1 MAFPDEKTL
10 KKMGA
15 KLDKVEGTLMIS
27 PNATPLQKL
36 RWDICQKFV
45 RYTRE
50 HELTQDQLAKKLGS
64 RINIRTEIDASLIG
78 GVIVRTG
85 DLVIDA
91 SVRGKLSKLSATLNS

>member
-1 MAFPDEKTL
+1 
-10 KKMGA
+10 MGA

-50 HELTQDQLAKKLGS
+50 HELTQDQLAKKLGVDKAKVS
-64 RINIRTEIDASLIG
+64 KILHHRIDEFSTDRLI
-78 GVIVRTG
+78 
-85 DLVIDA
+85 
-91 SVRGKLSKLSATLNS
+91 TLYQQLNPDIKIKVG

>member
-10 KKMGA
+10 KRMRA

-36 RWDICQKFV
+36 RWDLCQKFV

-50 HELTQDQLAKKLGS
+50 HDLTQDQLAKVLGVDKAKVS
-64 RINIRTEIDASLIG
+64 KILHHRIDEFSTDR
-78 GVIVRTG
+78 
-85 DLVIDA
+85 LV
-91 SVRGKLSKLSATLNS
+91 TLYQQLNPDIKFKVG